1 MTTTATP
8 AATAT
13 SASTCSATPAAISI
27 ANLTVRFGDVLAVDD
42 FSLDIQAGEFVSIVG
57 PSGCGKT
64 TVLNLLTGLVPLE
77 QGQITLQGR
86 APFVG
91 NPDVAYMLAR
101 DSLLPWRVALDNASY
116 GMEVRGVDAVT
127 RRARAMA
134 LLERVGLKGFEQ
146 HHPKMLSHGMRQRC
160 ALARTFCLDSP
171 VMLMDEPFGALD
183 AQTKLQLED
192 LLLELW
198 SEHRR
203 TVVFITHDLAEAVA
217 LSDRV
222 IVMSARPGR
231 IIADMHI
238 DLPRPRHVRALQKDR
253 HFLDIY
259 AEVWGKLEEGLGSST
274 VTSAATSNLTSNVT
288 TGAAT

>member
-1 MTTTATP
+1 MP
-8 AATAT
+8 
-13 SASTCSATPAAISI
+13 AISI
-27 ANLTVRFGDVLAVDD
+27 SSLTVRFGEVLAVDD
-42 FSLDIQAGEFVSIVG
+42 VSLDIGEGEFVSIVG

-64 TVLNLLTGLVPLE
+64 TVLNLLTGLVPLT
-77 QGQITLQGR
+77 QGSISLLGKQPVI
-86 APFVG
+86 G

-101 DSLLPWRVALDNASY
+101 DSLLPWRSALANAAY
-116 GMEVRGVDAVT
+116 GMEIRSVDQASSERKARG
-127 RRARAMA
+127 
-134 LLERVGLKGFEQ
+134 LLEQVGLKGFEN
-146 HHPKMLSHGMRQRC
+146 HFPKMLSHGMRQRC

-192 LLLELW
+192 LLLKLW

-222 IVMSARPGR
+222 VVMSARPGR
-231 IIADMHI
+231 IIADMRI
-238 DLPRPRHVRALQKDR
+238 DLERPRSVRALQKDR

-259 AEVWGKLEEGLGSST
+259 AEVWSKLEEGLG
-274 VTSAATSNLTSNVT
+274 NVEAIT
-288 TGAAT
+288 

>member
-1 MTTTATP
+1 MP
-8 AATAT
+8 
-13 SASTCSATPAAISI
+13 AISI
-27 ANLTVRFGDVLAVDD
+27 SGLTVRFGEVLAVDD
-42 FSLDIQAGEFVSIVG
+42 VSLDIGEGEFVSIVG

-64 TVLNLLTGLVPLE
+64 TILNLLTGLVPLTE
-77 QGQITLQGR
+77 GAISLLDKQPVI
-86 APFVG
+86 G

-101 DSLLPWRVALDNASY
+101 DSLLPWRSALANASY
-116 GMEVRGVDAVT
+116 GMEIRGVDEAS
-127 RRARAMA
+127 RERKARG
-134 LLERVGLKGFEQ
+134 LLEQVGLKGFES
-146 HHPKMLSHGMRQRC
+146 HFPKMLSHGMRQRC

-192 LLLELW
+192 LLLRLW

-222 IVMSARPGR
+222 VVMSARPGR
-231 IIADMHI
+231 IIADMRI
-238 DLPRPRHVRALQKDR
+238 DLERPRSVRALQKDR

-259 AEVWGKLEEGLGSST
+259 AEVWSKLEEGLG
-274 VTSAATSNLTSNVT
+274 NVEAIT
-288 TGAAT
+288 